1 MRHGFSIDE
10 HLSKKYRTCI
20 TSASGRF
27 HIPGELRKHG
37 YRVFNRV
44 HEVRY
49 NTRIM
54 SSPFIDLLKQIAEG
68 VIIYEPFRRDAEGLR
83 SFQDTVNRLEE
94 MERLGMIGRLFIQRR
109 DHRGVEFIDLVM
121 VQGGI
126 TIEGRRLLDGQE
138 SHSRS

>member
-1 MRHGFSIDE
+1 M
-10 HLSKKYRTCI
+10 
-20 TSASGRF
+20 
-27 HIPGELRKHG
+27 
-37 YRVFNRV
+37 
-44 HEVRY
+44 RY
-49 NTRIM
+49 NTHIM

-83 SFQDTVNRLEE
+83 TFQDTVNRLEE